1 MTIFNCPHC
10 GKPIDRQAAQFQR
23 HKYPELVTQG
33 LGHLWVGPGFNDFAE
48 PLIRGTQKFL
58 RKHDLP
64 AEKGDAINAARSKI
78 YQGQWGYLEQRFEEG
93 QAPPSPPSPLS
104 SLGEGGQE
112 GNRPLPQAERW
123 VPIWEITD
131 QDSSDGTHSRSSPG

>member
-23 HKYPELVTQG
+23 HKYPELVAQG

-93 QAPPSPPSPLS
+93 MPSPPAPLPGGR
-104 SLGEGGQE
+104 GEPTQ
-112 GNRPLPQAERW
+112 PPTMPQAERW
-123 VPIWEITD
+123 VPIWELNDGQPDPTD
-131 QDSSDGTHSRSSPG
+131 